1 MDKSVQQ
8 IMDETMCRPGY
19 VWNDTLKR
27 CLGVGG
33 GIKGE
38 PLPEVDPVDT
48 ANPAAPAQPVGTGR
62 GEVRVNANGVVQK
75 GTSMGGKGVS
85 IK

>member
-1 MDKSVQQ
+1 
-8 IMDETMCRPGY
+8 MDEQMCRPGY

-27 CLGVGG
+27 CLGAGG
-33 GIKGE
+33 GGGDV
-38 PLPEVDPVDT
+38 PDVPEVEPPPSNGELPV
-48 ANPAAPAQPVGTGR
+48 APAPPVGNGR
-62 GEVRVNANGVVQK
+62 GEVRVNPNGVVQK

>member
-1 MDKSVQQ
+1 
-8 IMDETMCRPGY
+8 MCRPGY

-33 GIKGE
+33 GGNM
-38 PLPEVDPVDT
+38 PETPPPPVDVEPPPS
-48 ANPAAPAQPVGTGR
+48 NGEIPPAPAQPVGNGR
-62 GEVRVNANGVVQK
+62 GEVRVNANGVVQR
-75 GTSMGGKGVS
+75 GTSMGGKGVA